1 MYKSII
7 FEKGIFSLIS
17 SILIYLYGSISSVV
31 IIFAVFM
38 ASDYLTGLLVAFR
51 TKKYTNKIAVWGI
64 VKKVLY
70 LNVIL
75 IAFLL
80 DYALI
85 EITKQLNISFGF
97 SGLFGILTT
106 AFLIGSEGISLYN
119 NWKKLGLIIPIFF
132 RKPLDFLQNLTEY
145 VDQDV
150 KKNKKKK

>member
-1 MYKSII
+1 MYKNIL

-17 SILIYLYGSISSVV
+17 SLLIYLYGSITSVV
-31 IIFAVFM
+31 IIFAFFM
-38 ASDYLTGLLVAFR
+38 ASDYLTGLLVAFK
-51 TKKYTNKIAVWGI
+51 TKKYTSKIAVWGI

-85 EITKQLNISFGF
+85 EITQQLKITFGF

-106 AFLIGSEGISLYN
+106 AFLIGNEGISLYN
-119 NWKKLGLIIPIFF
+119 NWKKLGLFIPIFF
-132 RKPLDFLQNLTEY
+132 RKPLDFLQNLTDY
-145 VDQDV
+145 VDPDIT
-150 KKNKKKK
+150 KNKKKK